1 MSTIFPESRIRE
13 LQARLA
19 DHPIYTAMNDLKD
32 LRVFMEHH
40 VYSVWDF
47 MSLCKFLQNELAP
60 SAFPWKPRGHTSARR
75 FINEIVIEEESD
87 EALPDENGNPTYA
100 SHFELYCGAMDE
112 IGADSSVPKAF
123 VEIAAS
129 EGIGAAL
136 ASGRPPIA
144 SRAFMETTFSF
155 IDTAKP
161 HVVAAAFALGREHI
175 IPAMFRSFLK
185 DMKVTEQQAPVF
197 HFYLNRHIHLDE
209 DFHAPLSLLLL
220 NEFCMANP
228 SLVDEAVDA
237 AERAVTAR
245 IAFWDGVLEEM
256 GQR

>member
-1 MSTIFPESRIRE
+1 
-13 LQARLA
+13 
-19 DHPIYTAMNDLKD
+19 
-32 LRVFMEHH
+32 
-40 VYSVWDF
+40 
-47 MSLCKFLQNELAP
+47 
-60 SAFPWKPRGHTSARR
+60 
-75 FINEIVIEEESD
+75 
-87 EALPDENGNPTYA
+87 
-100 SHFELYCGAMDE
+100 
-112 IGADSSVPKAF
+112 
-123 VEIAAS
+123 
-129 EGIGAAL
+129 
-136 ASGRPPIA
+136 
-144 SRAFMETTFSF
+144 
-155 IDTAKP
+155 
-161 HVVAAAFALGREHI
+161 
-175 IPAMFRSFLK
+175 SFLK